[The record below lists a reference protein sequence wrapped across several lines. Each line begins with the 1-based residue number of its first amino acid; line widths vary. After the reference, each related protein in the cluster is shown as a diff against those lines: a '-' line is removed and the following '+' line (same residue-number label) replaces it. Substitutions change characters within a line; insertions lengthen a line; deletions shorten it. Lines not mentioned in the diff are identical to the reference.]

1 MPENEPAFT
10 VTVCQAPD
18 HGYTGILDQA
28 GDYNSH
34 RWPNRLGAW
43 LGLRT
48 IVQTKL
54 PHYAAMGM
62 IEVRYDYRPKPPL
75 KEPTDMTTQT
85 AYSLIAIELEQ
96 TDDEEK
102 MPWADYWNGNITANA
117 LGIIGPLQVEAD
129 NVGKPDILDAIL
141 KDQDLAA
148 LYAAGQPEPKPGV
161 PISPTAIV
169 ALVKI
174 TWIHSWSPEGE
185 EWDVEYDLVRIFQ
198 RDQFEDTLAAMAPQK
213 AATQP
218 APA

>member
-10 VTVCQAPD
+10 VTICQAPD

-43 LGLRT
+43 LGLRS
-48 IVQTKL
+48 IVRTKL

-75 KEPTDMTTQT
+75 KEPIDMTTQT
-85 AYSLIAIELEQ
+85 AYSLMAVELEQ
-96 TDDEEK
+96 YDDENK
-102 MPWADYWNGNITANA
+102 LPWADYWNGNITANG

-148 LYAAGQPEPKPGV
+148 LYTAGQPEPRLGFV
-161 PISPTAIV
+161 VTPTTIV

-198 RDQFEDTLAAMAPQK
+198 QDQFEDALAAMAPQK
-213 AATQP
+213 ATTQP

>member
-28 GDYNSH
+28 GDYNRH

-54 PHYAAMGM
+54 PHYAEMGM

-96 TDDEEK
+96 TDDENK
-102 MPWADYWNGNITANA
+102 LPWADYWNGNFTANG

-129 NVGKPDILDAIL
+129 NVGKPGILDTIL

-161 PISPTAIV
+161 PTTPTTIV

-198 RDQFEDTLAAMAPQK
+198 QDQFEDALAAMAPQK
-213 AATQP
+213 ATTQP
-218 APA
+218 APV